1 MAKVPAMHGI
11 VRGYVVARDV
21 QKERVLN
28 GYIIECGAG
37 SSVRG
42 IQALVNAGSDHV
54 IVEAQVAHRGARR
67 EDLHPIRMGTARIM
81 ASGLKIVERLAWIAG
96 IRSHGPQPRVVH
108 RRPGLVVASRVRVEL
123 ILAVVM
129 DKQPVVYVVFATHEN
144 TVAVR
149 RVSP

>member
-1 MAKVPAMHGI
+1 
-11 VRGYVVARDV
+11 
-21 QKERVLN
+21 
-28 GYIIECGAG
+28 
-37 SSVRG
+37 
-42 IQALVNAGSDHV
+42 
-54 IVEAQVAHRGARR
+54 
-67 EDLHPIRMGTARIM
+67 MGTARIM

-108 RRPGLVVASRVRVEL
+108 RRPGLVVTSRVRVEL

-129 DKQPVVYVVFATHEN
+129 DKQPVVYVVFAPHEN